1 MRITNHMIM
10 NNASVNINGTKIS
23 VNDINTQMTTQQKIS
38 RPSDDPVVAIRS
50 LRFSTTLSKI
60 DQYYEKNIPDAESWL
75 DVTESALINM
85 KSLITD
91 FRTECVNGSTGT
103 LTQDDRNTILKQLQS
118 LQDQIYMEGNADYAQ
133 RTVFTGFRTN
143 QNLVFTENETSTSYQ
158 IKETFKASDDI
169 NEYRYYTGDVLVPN
183 TQAEVLGNA
192 ISDTEQTNYY
202 RIRTAYSGLDSL
214 DTFSYSY
221 GNPVVN
227 EDFTGIDSI
236 AMTDVTDPVTGQVVG
251 QTGTATG
258 SNGTTMVVYDN
269 ESAWAADAGSKVVDD
284 DQIVVI
290 KDSGQIVFGKN
301 IASTLKQNNADINLD
316 YTKTGFDK
324 GQLKP
329 EYYFDCKYLVDKDGV
344 NQVDRDGN
352 PGITYKKFNDDGTE
366 IGYDIDY
373 TISAN
378 QTLTVNL
385 EACDAID
392 NNIQRD
398 MEEMINAVQRSIN
411 AHDKVE
417 QLKKMKNETQYA
429 TDEYQEKL
437 DSWIKYA
444 QKEADYYDDNMQKL
458 FSTELGKSDVYLED
472 ISLSITKVGCTVDQ
486 LKLTQTRMQD
496 QQETVRELQSKND
509 DLDLSKI
516 IIDYTA
522 AYTAYQ
528 ASLTAASKLG
538 SMTLLNYLS

>member
-60 DQYYEKNIPDAESWL
+60 DQYYEKNIPDAQSWL

-91 FRTECVNGSTGT
+91 FRTECVNGATGT

-118 LQDQIYMEGNADYAQ
+118 LQEQIYMEGNADYAQ

-143 QNLVFTENETSTSYQ
+143 QDLVFTENETNTKYQ
-158 IKETFKASDDI
+158 IDETFKAYDDI
-169 NEYRYYTGDVLVPN
+169 EEYRFYSGDVVVPN
-183 TQAEVLGNA
+183 TQAEVTAFDKDNPP
-192 ISDTEQTNYY
+192 DTTQTNYY
-202 RIRTAYSGLDSL
+202 RLRTAYSGIESFDSCTYTMNGV
-214 DTFSYSY
+214 DTT
-221 GNPVVN
+221 V
-227 EDFTGIDSI
+227 
-236 AMTDVTDPVTGQVVG
+236 
-251 QTGTATG
+251 TATI
-258 SNGTTMVVYDN
+258 YDS
-269 ESAWAADAGSKVVDD
+269 EDDWAAADPDGVKKAGDD
-284 DQIVVI
+284 EVIFI
-290 KDSGQIVFGKN
+290 KDKGEIVFGNK
-301 IASTLKQNNADINLD
+301 IASELKQGKADISLT

-329 EYYFDCKYLVDKDGV
+329 EYYFDCRYLKDKDGV
-344 NQVDRDGN
+344 DMVDKEGD
-352 PGITYKKFNDDGTE
+352 PGIKYKKFNDDGSE

-398 MEEMINAVQRSIN
+398 MEEMINAVQKSIK

-437 DSWIKYA
+437 DSWISYA
-444 QKEADYYDDNMQKL
+444 QKEADFYDDNMQKL

-472 ISLSITKVGCTVDQ
+472 ISLSITRVGCTVDQ
-486 LKLTQTRMQD
+486 LKLTEARMQD